1 MVSRM
6 EINAITVAAEERKY
20 QEHIEQEERIKENTR
35 AYCSSSLSEELKK
48 EANKPSRSFRVYTT
62 IPDNDG
68 DVHMYMENGYY
79 YKPTD
84 EYRNFDTMVQFIR
97 DHGFDVITSEDTVPK
112 NSTRCYSC
120 MCITIK
126 W

>member
-1 MVSRM
+1 MVSRT
-6 EINAITVAAEERKY
+6 EINAITVAAEERERQK
-20 QEHIEQEERIKENTR
+20 HIAYEEGIKENTR
-35 AYCSSSLSEELKK
+35 TYCSTTLSDNLKK
-48 EANKPSRSFRVYTT
+48 EADKPSRTFRIYTT
-62 IPDNDG
+62 MPDNDG
-68 DVHMYMENGYY
+68 DVYLYMTEGYY
-79 YKPTD
+79 YKPMT

-112 NSTRCYSC
+112 NSTRCYSA

>member
-1 MVSRM
+1 MVSRT
-6 EINAITVAAEERKY
+6 EINAITVAAEERERQKHVAY
-20 QEHIEQEERIKENTR
+20 EERIKENTR
-35 AYCSSSLSEELKK
+35 SYCSGSLSEELKK
-48 EANKPSRSFRVYTT
+48 EADKPSRSFRIYTT
-62 IPDNDG
+62 MPDDDG
-68 DVHMYMENGYY
+68 DVHMYIKDGYY
-79 YKPTD
+79 YKPVD

-112 NSTRCYSC
+112 NSTRCYSA

>member
-1 MVSRM
+1 MVSRT
-6 EINAITVAAEERKY
+6 EINAITVAAEEREH
-20 QEHIEQEERIKENTR
+20 QEYLAQEERIKENTR
-35 AYCSSSLSEELKK
+35 AYCSGSLSEELKK
-48 EANKPSRSFRVYTT
+48 EANKPSRSFRIYTT
-62 IPDNDG
+62 TPDKDG
-68 DVHMYMENGYY
+68 DVHLYVKDGCY
-79 YKPTD
+79 YKFTD

-112 NSTRCYSC
+112 NSTRCYSA

>member
-1 MVSRM
+1 MVSRT
-6 EINAITVAAEERKY
+6 EINAITVAAEERELQK
-20 QEHIEQEERIKENTR
+20 HIAYEERIKENTR
-35 AYCSSSLSEELKK
+35 AYCSGSLSEELKK
-48 EANKPSRSFRVYTT
+48 EANKPSRSFRIYTT
-62 IPDNDG
+62 IPDKDG
-68 DVHMYMENGYY
+68 DVHMYVKDGYY
-79 YKPTD
+79 YKFTD

-112 NSTRCYSC
+112 NSTRCYSA